1 MSHDSEKF
9 YCTTAIDYPNGS
21 PHMGHAYEKIVT
33 DAYERWYKLM
43 GAETYFL
50 TGTDENGQKLV
61 ESAKAANTPTGQY
74 VDEQVVKFK
83 KLCKDLGIGN
93 NDFIRTTEKRHM
105 DVCQDFWQRLSKSG
119 EIYAGTYSGHYCLAC
134 ESFYTDLQAPDKI
147 CPNHNTPLTL
157 KEEAG
162 YFFKLSKYQDWIIKH
177 IEDNP
182 RFVAPSSAYKEILSR
197 LKGEPVRDLAISR
210 PNDNGWGVPVP
221 GDEKYVMYTWFDALI
236 NYYSAVADK
245 PGIWPAQMHVIG
257 KDILWFH
264 AVIWPCML
272 QALGEKLPE
281 QIYVHGMIL
290 GQDGRKMSKSLNNG
304 VDPYSMLEL
313 VPVDTFR
320 YYLLRSISSSG
331 DGAFVVKE
339 LIDRH
344 NNELGN
350 DFGNF
355 IMRFIKLSLK
365 LLPPEIDA
373 TDVVQEIDFSP
384 NLERMKECM
393 DKRQHDRA
401 LDALWD
407 CVIKGNQYVND
418 KEPWKLKTDLKALK
432 NVVYNCSFGLHQIG
446 MWLSP
451 FMPAAAETA
460 LSYIGRKTSEIPVFG
475 ETYHLSMPEALF
487 QKILKEDE

>member
-1 MSHDSEKF
+1 MTNISSKF

-33 DAYERWYKLM
+33 DTYNRWYKLL
-43 GAETYFL
+43 GGQTYFL

-61 ESAKAANTPTGQY
+61 ESAKAAGIPTGKF
-74 VDEQVVKFK
+74 VDEQVVKFR
-83 KLCKDLGIGN
+83 KLCVDLGITN
-93 NDFIRTTEKRHM
+93 DDFIRTTEERHM
-105 DVCQDFWQRLSKSG
+105 KVCQDFWTRLSEKG
-119 EIYAGTYSGHYCLAC
+119 EIYSGTYSGHYCLAC

-162 YFFKLSKYQDWIIKH
+162 YFFKLSKYQDWIIEHLEK
-177 IEDNP
+177 NP
-182 RFVAPSSAYKEILSR
+182 TFVAPSSAYKEILSR

-210 PNDNGWGVPVP
+210 PNDNEWGVPVP

-245 PGIWPAQMHVIG
+245 PGIWPAEMHVIG

-264 AVIWPCML
+264 SVIWPSML
-272 QALGEKLPE
+272 QALGEELPA

-304 VDPYSMLEL
+304 VDPYDMLGL
-313 VPVDTFR
+313 VPLDTFR

-331 DGAFVVKE
+331 DGAFVVDE
-339 LIDRH
+339 LINRH

-365 LLPPEIDA
+365 LLPEEITA
-373 TDVVQEIDFSP
+373 TGVTQEIDFTE
-384 NLERMKECM
+384 NFERMKASM

-418 KEPWKLKTDLKALK
+418 KEPWKLKTDLPALQ
-432 NVVYNCSFGLHQIG
+432 NVVYNCCFGLHQIAL
-446 MWLSP
+446 WLSP
-451 FMPAAAETA
+451 FMPASSEKA
-460 LSYIGRKTSEIPVFG
+460 LSYIGKTLKDVPEFG
-475 ETYHLSMPEALF
+475 ASYTLSMPEPLF
-487 QKILKEDE
+487 QKILNDGE